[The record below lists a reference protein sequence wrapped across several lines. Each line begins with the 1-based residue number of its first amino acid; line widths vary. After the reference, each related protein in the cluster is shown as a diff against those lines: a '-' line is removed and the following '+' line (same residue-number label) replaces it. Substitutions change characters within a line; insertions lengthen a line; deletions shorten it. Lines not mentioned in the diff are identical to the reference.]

1 MEEKKEKSRRSLI
14 GLGLISGFA
23 AALCCVSP
31 VLLALFGVVT
41 ATGAVALGNRLYDDY
56 SLFFILGGAFVF
68 SIGTTFIFRKSP
80 ACRRRPLYSIFIALG
95 TAVVTYGFLYFLT
108 TALGNWASSVAQ

>member
-1 MEEKKEKSRRSLI
+1 MEDKKEKNRGSLI
-14 GLGLISGFA
+14 RLGLVSGFA

-41 ATGAVALGNRLYDDY
+41 ATGAVTLGNRLYGDY

-68 SIGTTFIFRKSP
+68 GIGTTFLFRRSP
-80 ACRRRPLYSIFIALG
+80 VCRRRPLYSILIALG

-108 TALGNWASSVAQ
+108 TALGYWATSKAH